1 MKWPLLKMGLITMA
15 VLMIAPFFLQS
26 KSLVVCH
33 AQASFTRPMTNHL
46 TETACVFPKVVIDF
60 DF

>member
-1 MKWPLLKMGLITMA
+1 MA
-15 VLMIAPFFLQS
+15 IAQNGPHHYGSSDDCPIFLQS